1 MRVKMKTNEQSSSV
15 ANQSTRVADPFRE
28 ISLARVLHED
38 GQRDWMQE
46 FDVCVIG
53 SGPGGA
59 IAAQV
64 AAEQGLRTI
73 LVEDGP
79 FMRAHEFSQREADA
93 MSLYQEHMARRTLDG
108 GVTILQGRVVGGSST
123 VNWTSSFRTPTRTLK
138 HWSSQFAVRG
148 LEGPPLDS
156 TFNEV
161 EERLGVAPWQA
172 SNANNQTIADG
183 CQALGWTWGYIPRNV
198 RGCWNIGYCGLGC
211 PTNAKLSALTAAVP
225 EFLRAGGY
233 LLPNVFAVNLEW
245 SGEQVTGV
253 RLRTKGSHSP
263 TFLLR
268 AKEFVV
274 AGGAIGSPALLLRSK
289 VPDPY
294 DLIGKRTFL
303 HPVVTSFGKFDRA
316 IDPFAG
322 APQSIYSDH
331 FLWPSDESGAPGFK
345 IECMPLLPTFAAGL
359 AVFSGD
365 SYSSTL
371 GDLAH
376 VQGTMAL
383 QRDGFHEE
391 SPGGRVILDRQL
403 QPILDYVPSAYQYR
417 GFQSALL
424 AAAELQFAAGARA
437 VIPLHLEGTL
447 AQTWKSAKTQI
458 EQLPMRIHSL
468 RLGSAHVMG
477 GCAMS
482 ENPKLGVVNSL
493 GRFHHFRNLMVCDG
507 SVFPTSLGVNPQIS
521 IFAIALTF
529 ARAKF
534 VH

>member
-1 MRVKMKTNEQSSSV
+1 MKMSEQMGNDL
-15 ANQSTRVADPFRE
+15 NQSGKVADPFHGV
-28 ISLARVLHED
+28 SLARVVHDPLMH
-38 GQRDWMQE
+38 DWQKE

-59 IAAQV
+59 VAAQV
-64 AAEQGLRTI
+64 AAEQGFRTI

-79 FMRAHEFSQREADA
+79 FMRAQEFSQREADA
-93 MSLYQEHMARRTLDG
+93 MSLYQDHMARRTVDG
-108 GVTILQGRVVGGSST
+108 GITILQGRVVGGSST
-123 VNWTSSFRTPTRTLK
+123 VNWTSSFRTPSRTLQ
-138 HWSSQFAVRG
+138 HWAAQYAVRG
-148 LEGPPLDS
+148 LDGPQLDS
-156 TFNEV
+156 TFLEV
-161 EERLGVAPWQA
+161 EKRLGVVPWQGA
-172 SNANNQTIADG
+172 NANNQTIADG
-183 CQALGWTWGYIPRNV
+183 CRALGWSWGYIPRNV

-211 PTNAKLSALTAAVP
+211 PTNAKQSALTAVLP
-225 EFLRAGGY
+225 DFLNAGGY
-233 LLPNVFAVNLEW
+233 LLPNTLAVHLVW
-245 SGEQVTGV
+245 SGDKVTEV
-253 RLRTKGSHSP
+253 QLSVKGSQTSS
-263 TFLLR
+263 FLVR

-289 VPDPY
+289 APDPY

-303 HPVVTSFGKFDRA
+303 HPVVTSFAKFDRP

-331 FLWPSDESGAPGFK
+331 FLWPANESAAAGFK
-345 IECMPLLPTFAAGL
+345 MECMPLLPTFAAGL
-359 AVFSGD
+359 AVFSGEK
-365 SYSSTL
+365 YSSTL

-391 SPGGRVILDRQL
+391 SSGGRVVLDGQL

-417 GFQSALL
+417 GFQAALL
-424 AAAELQFAAGARA
+424 AATELQFAAGARA

-447 AQTWKSAKTQI
+447 AQSWKAAKTQI
-458 EQLPMRIHSL
+458 ERLPMRIHSL
-468 RLGSAHVMG
+468 RIGSAHVMG
-477 GCAMS
+477 GCPMS
-482 ENPKLGVVNSL
+482 EDPKLGVVNSV
-493 GRFHHFRNLMVCDG
+493 GRFHHLRNLMVCDG